1 MLEVHAP
8 HEAPHT
14 WQGIFIHIAI
24 IVVGLIIAVALEQ
37 TVEFFHHRRVSQEL
51 ERQMLEVFAADLRSD
66 TRNLGELRG
75 LRAYLV
81 EVRSAIIARLGDKA
95 APSMPAATDPRM
107 ATFPVFPSMAPY
119 DAAKANG
126 SIAFLPTMR
135 IRLYNRAAFA
145 RELAATVRD
154 HWFEGLAA
162 LGAFHERYADSTGSL
177 EMAEVSAAPDIA
189 RLTPPELNEYL
200 ALVAALIK
208 KTDLYVARL
217 QLFDRECQA
226 ILDGVR
232 DEEEL
237 IRRVTP
243 RLVGEQNAAALPR

>member
-8 HEAPHT
+8 HETLHT
-14 WQGIFIHIAI
+14 WKGVFVHIAI
-24 IVVGLIIAVALEQ
+24 IVVGLIIAVGLEQ
-37 TVEFFHHRRVSQEL
+37 AVESFHHRYLNEQL
-51 ERQMLEVFAADLRSD
+51 ERQMLEVFVADLRSD
-66 TRNLGELRG
+66 GRSLKQLRD

-81 EVRSAIIARLGDKA
+81 EVRTAIIARLDGRV
-95 APSMPAATDPRM
+95 APAGPPSADVRM

-119 DAAKANG
+119 DAARANG
-126 SIAFLPTMR
+126 SIAFLPTTR

-162 LGAFHERYADSTGSL
+162 LGAFHERYVDSAGSL
-177 EMAEVSAAPDIA
+177 EMAEVSAAPDIS
-189 RLTPPELNEYL
+189 RLTPPELTEYL
-200 ALVAALIK
+200 TLIAALIK
-208 KTDLYVARL
+208 KTDLYSARL

-232 DEEEL
+232 DEDEL
-237 IRRVTP
+237 VRRVTP
-243 RLVGEQNAAALPR
+243 RLISDRNSATPSP